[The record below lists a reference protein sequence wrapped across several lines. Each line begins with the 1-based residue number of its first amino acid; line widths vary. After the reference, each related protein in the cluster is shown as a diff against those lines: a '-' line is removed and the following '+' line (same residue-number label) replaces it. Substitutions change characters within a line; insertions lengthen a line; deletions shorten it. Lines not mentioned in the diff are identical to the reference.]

1 MTEKNLLRNE
11 IDYTQQNV
19 FKLEQELYELEQ
31 KYRASDEKI
40 FQ

>member
-1 MTEKNLLRNE
+1 MTEKQSLRNE
-11 IDYTQQNV
+11 IDYTQQNI

-31 KYRASDEKI
+31 IYRASDEKI